1 MLEIIEEYNRI
12 IKYTFLEKSTLI
24 ISLIYLNRIC
34 QNDILLLIHR
44 LSFIIIRISIKIDE
58 DKIYANGYYAQIVE
72 VPLKDFNNIER
83 EFNKF

>member
-1 MLEIIEEYNRI
+1 MIFYYWFI
-12 IKYTFLEKSTLI
+12 
-24 ISLIYLNRIC
+24 
-34 QNDILLLIHR
+34 

-58 DKIYANGYYAQIVE
+58 DKIYVNGYYAQDVE